1 MASRLNSII
10 EGLFNSLNKPV
21 ESVYEK
27 YAPSYAPS
35 KRKKSF
41 KRLDSPLAKKIEDE
55 LLKTVEIYMTLRENI
70 DNIDKFPILNFN
82 SIVGEGLALLINE
95 KSTGLHSDF
104 YQKKAELFV
113 RVEHVLFEQ
122 IGYLLFERTP
132 PGESAEDRS
141 RACYKKGKE
150 YMVSYLHAM
159 KEGQ

>member
-1 MASRLNSII
+1 MASRLNDII
-10 EGLFNSLNKPV
+10 EGLFGRLNKPV

-35 KRKKSF
+35 KRKKTF
-41 KRLDSPLAKKIEDE
+41 KRLNSLLAKQIEDE
-55 LLKTVEIYMTLRENI
+55 LLKTVEVYMTLRDNI

-104 YQKKAELFV
+104 YQKKAELFA
-113 RVEHVLFEQ
+113 RVEQVLFKQ
-122 IGYLLFERTP
+122 IGYLLFERSP
-132 PGESAEDRS
+132 PGELAEDRS
-141 RACYKKGKE
+141 QACYKKGRG
-150 YMVSYLHAM
+150 YMASYLQAM